1 MDITSCGSGFYGKHK
16 IMKAIS
22 FIVKKIKI
30 KSRIK
35 SITV

>member
-1 MDITSCGSGFYGKHK
+1 MIDITSCGSGFYGKHK

-22 FIVKKIKI
+22 FIVKKIK
-30 KSRIK
+30 SRIK